1 MILRMTEA
9 DVFGIDSGFGNF
21 KYTSTNDCCL
31 HVRTWTHF
39 QGTYSCHVPG
49 HICLLSP
56 LPEECLKVGECLFVI
71 ARTMPLSC
79 LHILGAD
86 FPSLVNYVLAQKRLR
101 CGVINRESCFLRTSG
116 PPTDCQVSESEM
128 HFLDFIHSLWKA
140 QKWAFNVKNI
150 IKDICNTATL
160 PLPSK
165 RKKWLFSY
173 LIFVHFGTPPH
184 YLGL

>member
-1 MILRMTEA
+1 M
-9 DVFGIDSGFGNF
+9 DSLPGNIF
-21 KYTSTNDCCL
+21 LPRTRAYLPSFAAPWGMPEGWWMPLCYT
-31 HVRTWTHF
+31 
-39 QGTYSCHVPG
+39 
-49 HICLLSP
+49 
-56 LPEECLKVGECLFVI
+56 
-71 ARTMPLSC
+71 RTMPPSC

-160 PLPSK
+160 PLTSK
-165 RKKWLFSY
+165 RNKWFFCS
-173 LIFVHFGTPPH
+173 VSVSPGSWATTWEKQVKDTKGGRSSPN
-184 YLGL
+184 